1 MDNNSMKT
9 RFVLSLFFLWSGF
22 GIAAL
27 AQPVLEN
34 ERVIYTGFE
43 PRLANMEKI
52 ESQPVIVDT
61 LRLPREGTYE
71 LNQVKIP
78 TFFVPDTLSVRRM
91 GKEPLDKLHRLY
103 AKGGF
108 GNYTTFLGDVGFN
121 SIRNKAHGYS
131 LNYQHYSMNGSISDR
146 GNPAFNINAFSGQ
159 YARFFKPLTVQID
172 AGYQRQ
178 GLHYYGFSPENS
190 PILVDST
197 AQVYVQGRASAQ
209 IVSRHRTDSVFPNYK
224 AKLDFMHHADR
235 FGFEENHLRFSGDLN
250 HFTDFFAAEF
260 IGIRTKVDLWQ
271 FSALG
276 KGSNAHIVDVHPYLR
291 LGRRTWNVE
300 LGAGL
305 AAGKNDS
312 TDLLYVFP
320 RLSGH
325 WNLFSKYIIV
335 HAALGGNVERVGYG
349 NLIQDNP
356 FLSRLDSLSTQHRPF
371 EVRGG
376 IKGAFSNDVSYSLGI
391 SFVDQRNAAFF
402 MADSSLTHRHGFTVR
417 YDNLKTTALFAGLH
431 FHRGEKLRIGLDASY
446 AFFSLDTL
454 AAAFHRPALQVKAS
468 AAYQLGEKILAR
480 ADLFFI
486 GSQFSN
492 GSNGG
497 IVELNPTFDANLE
510 AEYRLTKGLS
520 FFARLNNLAAFRYN
534 RYFRYPTIGLTVLG
548 GLSLSL

>member
-1 MDNNSMKT
+1 
-9 RFVLSLFFLWSGF
+9 
-22 GIAAL
+22 
-27 AQPVLEN
+27 
-34 ERVIYTGFE
+34 
-43 PRLANMEKI
+43 
-52 ESQPVIVDT
+52 
-61 LRLPREGTYE
+61 
-71 LNQVKIP
+71 
-78 TFFVPDTLSVRRM
+78 
-91 GKEPLDKLHRLY
+91 
-103 AKGGF
+103 
-108 GNYTTFLGDVGFN
+108 
-121 SIRNKAHGYS
+121 
-131 LNYQHYSMNGSISDR
+131 
-146 GNPAFNINAFSGQ
+146 
-159 YARFFKPLTVQID
+159 
-172 AGYQRQ
+172 
-178 GLHYYGFSPENS
+178 
-190 PILVDST
+190 
-197 AQVYVQGRASAQ
+197 
-209 IVSRHRTDSVFPNYK
+209 
-224 AKLDFMHHADR
+224 
-235 FGFEENHLRFSGDLN
+235 
-250 HFTDFFAAEF
+250 
-260 IGIRTKVDLWQ
+260 
-271 FSALG
+271 
-276 KGSNAHIVDVHPYLR
+276 
-291 LGRRTWNVE
+291 
-300 LGAGL
+300 
-305 AAGKNDS
+305 
-312 TDLLYVFP
+312 VFP

>member
-1 MDNNSMKT
+1 MQNNPMNT
-9 RFVLSLFFLWSGF
+9 RLIFCFFLLFVGLGQKTF
-22 GIAAL
+22 

-52 ESQPVIVDT
+52 DLQPLIVDT
-61 LRLPREGTYE
+61 IRLSREGKYE
-71 LNQVKIP
+71 LNQVRLP
-78 TFFVPDTLSVRRM
+78 TYFIPDTLSVRQM
-91 GKEPLDKLHRLY
+91 GKEPLDKLPRFY

-121 SIRNKAHGYS
+121 SIRNKAHGYF

-146 GNPAFNINAFSGQ
+146 GNPAFNTNAFSGQ
-159 YARFFKPLTVQID
+159 YSRFFKPLTVQVD

-178 GLHYYGFSPENS
+178 GAHYYGFSPLDTS
-190 PILVDST
+190 IIADST

-209 IVSRHRTDSVFPNYK
+209 IASRHRTDSVFPNYQ
-224 AKLDFMHHADR
+224 AKLDFKHNADR
-235 FGFEENHLRFSGDLN
+235 YGFEENHLSVSGELN

-260 IGIRTKVDLWQ
+260 LGFRATADLWQ
-271 FSALG
+271 FSANG
-276 KGSNAHIVDVHPYLR
+276 MGSNAHIVDLNPYLR
-291 LGRRTWNVE
+291 LGRPTWNIE
-300 LGAGL
+300 LGAAL

-312 TDLLYVFP
+312 TDLLYIFP
-320 RLSGH
+320 RISGH

-335 HAALGGNVERVGYG
+335 HASLGGNVDRLGYG
-349 NLIQDNP
+349 NLIQENP
-356 FLSRLDSLSTQHRPF
+356 FLSRVDSLSTQHRPF

-376 IKGAFSNDVSYSLGI
+376 IKGAFSNDISYKVGI
-391 SFVDQRNAAFF
+391 AFTDQRNAVFF
-402 MADSSLTHRHGFTVR
+402 AADSSLTHRHGFSVL
-417 YDNLKTTALFAGLH
+417 YDNLKTTEIFAGLH

-446 AFFSLDTL
+446 SFFSLDTL
-454 AAAFHRPALQVKAS
+454 AQAFHRPALQVKAS

-486 GSQFSN
+486 GSQYSN
-492 GSNGG
+492 GPNGSV
-497 IVELNPTFDANLE
+497 VELLPTFDANLE

-534 RYFRYPTIGLTVLG
+534 RYYRYPTIGFTVLG